1 MMLLAFDCGLIVA
14 SLVLDPCAGTG
25 PRSVVKY
32 SPHGNIIMLAGFGN
46 LRGEVQFWSR
56 KNLNLINQISA
67 QDTTSYA
74 WCPDSEHL
82 MTATCSP
89 RLKVDNGFKIWHY
102 AKGAPVHK
110 SDIKEL
116 WGLCWQPALPGVFPE
131 RPLVPVSGATAG
143 AKGKPV
149 HFVPAKTQAY
159 RPPGARDGS
168 GAGAATKNLHEL
180 QPAENMR
187 GPKQASEGLSK
198 SALKNKKKRE
208 AKAKAAEMAKLT
220 STGVAPK
227 HKTPEQ
233 LAAIAT
239 VAAASVT
246 ISEGTADGTS
256 QDVEKRLRNLNKK
269 LRQIDALQVRHCAYL
284 YHFYSFLS
292 RIFDVVALA
301 CASCG

>member
-149 HFVPAKTQAY
+149 HFVPAKTQV
-159 RPPGARDGS
+159 RPDPHHGSVGGLVRYDGIAS
-168 GAGAATKNLHEL
+168 LVDMLH
-180 QPAENMR
+180 P
-187 GPKQASEGLSK
+187 
-198 SALKNKKKRE
+198 
-208 AKAKAAEMAKLT
+208 
-220 STGVAPK
+220 
-227 HKTPEQ
+227 
-233 LAAIAT
+233 
-239 VAAASVT
+239 
-246 ISEGTADGTS
+246 
-256 QDVEKRLRNLNKK
+256 
-269 LRQIDALQVRHCAYL
+269 
-284 YHFYSFLS
+284 
-292 RIFDVVALA
+292 
-301 CASCG
+301 